1 MVNLTKTQELTVKKI
16 YALTKSSRNKKARL
30 QEKIDALFVAM
41 AEVNEEIAIFEAP
54 ILDWLGGMTVEEY
67 MTAKEA
73 EASAST
79 DAETTEVTSEE
90 VVESEGVTVVEDEE
104 VTETAEVVEDVT
116 EEVAEEVV
124 EEVTET
130 ESTDE
135 GIEDA
140 LATTE
145 ESAEIVF

>member
-41 AEVNEEIAIFEAP
+41 GEVDKEIAIFEAP

-67 MTAKEA
+67 MAAKEA

-79 DAETTEVTSEE
+79 EAETTTEVTSEE
-90 VVESEGVTVVEDEE
+90 VVESEDTSISDDEE
-104 VTETAEVVEDVT
+104 VTQATEVVEDVT
-116 EEVAEEVV
+116 EEVT
-124 EEVTET
+124 EEVTEA
-130 ESTDE
+130 ESTDG

-140 LATTE
+140 STTTE
-145 ESAEIVF
+145 ESTEIVF